1 MGNLDRDRLDCG
13 DFQTATAVAEI
24 LRPRLHARR
33 GSSCNHAVQK
43 MPSVHKQDI
52 ASQAQGF
59 DRVSEG
65 RSKKIPCYQ
74 HLGLGRRRRPGG
86 FRAISPFIRERPS
99 LSTGCF
105 EVFSWR
111 VTAHKD
117 TLSPSLGELP
127 FSRLRRPAGAAAVC
141 CPFSLQPHACWPSQ
155 RSVICRS
162 RLLRLSCE
170 ARINL
175 RRLARLILTPS
186 LSFLPCQ

>member
-1 MGNLDRDRLDCG
+1 MFWQVINGLLAQSEWTERDSKGVDLTIANQVLPIGPQSQEDPGTSGALRMGNLDRDRLDCG

-86 FRAISPFIRERPS
+86 FRAIS
-99 LSTGCF
+99 
-105 EVFSWR
+105 
-111 VTAHKD
+111 
-117 TLSPSLGELP
+117 
-127 FSRLRRPAGAAAVC
+127 
-141 CPFSLQPHACWPSQ
+141 
-155 RSVICRS
+155 
-162 RLLRLSCE
+162 
-170 ARINL
+170 
-175 RRLARLILTPS
+175 
-186 LSFLPCQ
+186 